1 MNIRGLC
8 PLLRCSEDV
17 LWLVWQNAIKISPQQ
32 LQQLAAI
39 FPRNARNIQPLNG
52 RSILHS

>member
-1 MNIRGLC
+1 LST
-8 PLLRCSEDV
+8 PPCSEDV

-39 FPRNARNIQPLNG
+39 FPSNARNIQPLNG

>member
-1 MNIRGLC
+1 LST
-8 PLLRCSEDV
+8 PPCSEDV

-32 LQQLAAI
+32 LQQLAEI
-39 FPRNARNIQPLNG
+39 FPSNARNIQPLNG